1 MEAFFEDR
9 DIRVFCGLCHYWKIC
24 RLIVFER
31 VEMNIGFPGMGKSPR
46 SASVAAFSFD
56 VAMSTEPYRD

>member
-31 VEMNIGFPGMGKSPR
+31 VEMNIGFPGMKKKPEIG
-46 SASVAAFSFD
+46 
-56 VAMSTEPYRD
+56 